1 MTKVGGQPGPHPR
14 RWTLPVA
21 WMGFLAYLSL
31 GRSYPPPIEGALA
44 ATGTTVLH
52 FGGYAVLAG
61 VLAWALRGRA
71 RPLIAAPGLAFAYG
85 AVLEALQVVVPGRTA
100 EWTDLGINLAGALTG
115 TLLLAHRLR
124 RPDLGRRG

>member
-1 MTKVGGQPGPHPR
+1 MAKEGGRPGLHPT
-14 RWTLPVA
+14 RWTLALA

-31 GRSYPPPIEGALA
+31 GRTYPPPIEGALA
-44 ATGTTVLH
+44 ETGTTVLH

-61 VLAWALRGRA
+61 VLAWALHGRG

-85 AVLEALQVVVPGRTA
+85 AILEALQLVFPGRTA

-124 RPDLGRRG
+124 RPALRRHG